1 MVAPVKL
8 GVPLFETKVVETE
21 VPADSVP
28 QVTLLQYLFEL
39 KKNNFTIYIFELLL
53 VDGTFP
59 ICIVK
64 LLDIV
69 PDKNTTLSVEKLI
82 GIVLA
87 HDFPTNP
94 SRFTLAADPVAPAGP
109 GAPVTPAVPFNPVGP
124 VTP

>member
-1 MVAPVKL
+1 
-8 GVPLFETKVVETE
+8 VPLFETKVVDTE

-28 QVTLLQYLFEL
+28 QVTLLQNLFEL

-69 PDKNTTLSVEKLI
+69 PDKNTTLSVVKLI
-82 GIVLA
+82 GCVLD
-87 HDFPTNP
+87 HDFATNP
-94 SRFTLAADPVAPAGP
+94 SRFTLAAEPVGPVGPVAPAIP
-109 GAPVTPAVPFNPVGP
+109 SVPFEPVGP